1 MHLLYRNCDET
12 TLAIFKVR
20 RMPQHTNPE
29 KTFAILVDKYL
40 DRVFRYLRNL
50 TRDEDLSQ
58 DLTQETFLRLR
69 GKIAPGHNLSEA
81 YVFTT
86 ARNTA
91 LSALRSKKYEEDKR
105 ASWGE
110 EFDHQQPPPSV
121 EQLGLGEAL
130 AAALGSLSEDHRTVF
145 LLSEVEGLKYQTIAE
160 IMNISAGTVASRKFH
175 AVRVLRGELSRSGHA
190 LP

>member
-1 MHLLYRNCDET
+1 
-12 TLAIFKVR
+12 
-20 RMPQHTNPE
+20 
-29 KTFAILVDKYL
+29 
-40 DRVFRYLRNL
+40 
-50 TRDEDLSQ
+50 
-58 DLTQETFLRLR
+58 
-69 GKIAPGHNLSEA
+69 
-81 YVFTT
+81 
-86 ARNTA
+86 
-91 LSALRSKKYEEDKR
+91 
-105 ASWGE
+105 
-110 EFDHQQPPPSV
+110 V